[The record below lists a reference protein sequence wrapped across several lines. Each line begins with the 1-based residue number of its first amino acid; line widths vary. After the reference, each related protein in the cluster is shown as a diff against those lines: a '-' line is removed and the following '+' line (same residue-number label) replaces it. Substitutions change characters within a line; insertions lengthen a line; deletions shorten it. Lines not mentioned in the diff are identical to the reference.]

1 MKKNIKKLISPLLTG
16 LIIASLVFLLG
27 KSRNYELSR
36 CLSDAFFVAGAM
48 LLFFGGMSFVKKQG
62 AFDVMGYGLSHSLHN
77 HFPAIGSDDADIYA
91 YKERK
96 QASRK
101 SGLPQLAAAAVYFVL
116 AALMILI

>member
-16 LIIASLVFLLG
+16 LIIAILVFLLG
-27 KSRNYELSR
+27 KSRNYELNR
-36 CLSDAFFVAGAM
+36 CLSDAFFVAGAI

-101 SGLPQLAAAAVYFVL
+101 SGLNIIMAAVIYLLLAAVTL
-116 AALMILI
+116 AF

>member
-1 MKKNIKKLISPLLTG
+1 MKKNIKELISPLLTG
-16 LIIASLVFLLG
+16 LIIAILVFLLG

-36 CLSDAFFVAGAM
+36 CLSDACFVAGAV

-77 HFPAIGSDDADIYA
+77 HFPALGYDDADIYA

-101 SGLPQLAAAAVYFVL
+101 SGLNIISAAVIYLVL
-116 AALMILI
+116 AAIMLAF